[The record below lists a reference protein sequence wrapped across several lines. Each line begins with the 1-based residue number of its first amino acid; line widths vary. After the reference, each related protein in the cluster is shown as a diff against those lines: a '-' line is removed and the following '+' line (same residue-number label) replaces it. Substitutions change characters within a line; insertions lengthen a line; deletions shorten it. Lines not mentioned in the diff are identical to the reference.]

1 MKKSGK
7 SIFLIKSMEL
17 KFAGFVVIPA
27 KTCNQKF
34 TQGSVNVEDKF
45 SHKILFKKPR

>member
-17 KFAGFVVIPA
+17 KFAGFVVISEKNMQP
-27 KTCNQKF
+27 
-34 TQGSVNVEDKF
+34 
-45 SHKILFKKPR
+45 KIYSGV